1 MGTAY
6 VARDVRLTRHSLSPS
21 LGISTLSLNVKPSNF
36 FADPSVEVDQLFVVV
51 GTEDILGVRGG
62 GGFGMVRKVGSDVN
76 LYRFVNCLRDM
87 PMLNIDDGCAIILF
101 DLQSNDLQSNACP
114 APTK

>member
-1 MGTAY
+1 
-6 VARDVRLTRHSLSPS
+6 LSPS
-21 LGISTLSLNVKPSNF
+21 LGISTLSLYVKPSNF

-51 GTEDILGVRGG
+51 GTEDIVRFRSG
-62 GGFGMVRKVGSDVN
+62 GGFGMVRKGGSDVN
-76 LYRFVNCLRDM
+76 LYRFANCLGDM
-87 PMLNIDDGCAIILF
+87 PMLNMDAGCTIILF